1 MINKQTLTKV
11 QADFIKKHKISD
23 DLLIDAQGNAFSED
37 LQNEMYAHQKS
48 IAYNVTGCPENDNH
62 SFQTIDGYCPECDL
76 TKLAV
81 ALIENKTGYMYIA
94 GSIKGNLIQV
104 GSAVEAKDK
113 IKTINSFSAKYA
125 GFDDWELLFYAKTE
139 TLGKAERLTHQKLS
153 DYKAVHVQEK
163 ATKLKNGIEIYR
175 CSYNKAK
182 LAMSELLDAE
192 QFEFTQINEKR
203 HFTPD
208 YQFKNLISKS
218 EPRSVPM

>member
-1 MINKQTLTKV
+1 MIIKQTLTKV

-23 DLLIDAQGNAFSED
+23 ELLIDAQGNNFSEE
-37 LQNEMYAHQKS
+37 LKAEMYAQQKS

-62 SFQTIDGYCPECDL
+62 TFHTIEGFCPECHPL
-76 TKLAV
+76 KLAV
-81 ALIENKTGYMYIA
+81 ALIENKTGYIYIS

-113 IKTINSFSAKYA
+113 IKTINSFSAKY
-125 GFDDWELLFYAKTE
+125 GGYDDWELLFYAKTE
-139 TLGKAERLTHQKLS
+139 SLGKAERMTQEKLS

-182 LAMSELLDAE
+182 LAMTELLDAA

-203 HFTPD
+203 HFTPE

-218 EPRSVPM
+218 EPRSVPV